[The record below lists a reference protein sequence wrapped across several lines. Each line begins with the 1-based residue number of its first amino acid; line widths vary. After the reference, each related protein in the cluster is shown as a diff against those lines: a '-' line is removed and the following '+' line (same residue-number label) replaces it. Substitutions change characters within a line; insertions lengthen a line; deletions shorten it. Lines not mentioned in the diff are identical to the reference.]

1 MTEIIG
7 KRALVLS
14 GGGSKGAYQ
23 WGALKRW
30 MKEEQ
35 QDYGIITGVSV
46 GALNAGMLAQAPI
59 GQPKVAWDFLD
70 SIWSQVNDDRV
81 FKKWGFW
88 GYVAS
93 LWKPSVYN
101 SEPLQE
107 WVRSKLNPDAVRAS
121 GRLVRVGAVCWETG
135 EYRFGTEMDLD
146 FAEWVL
152 ASASFPAMLSPI
164 EIGGKLWT
172 DGGVKQVT
180 PLGQAIRLG
189 AEEIDVI
196 MCSEPASSM
205 ERWST
210 QGKAALPSYALRAV
224 DLMAS
229 AIVEADLKL
238 CRIKNE
244 LARSGVEGV
253 REIKVRVV
261 RPVASLIENS
271 LDFNPKTLRMME
283 MQGYQDA
290 KMGATLL

>member
-1 MTEIIG
+1 
-7 KRALVLS
+7 
-14 GGGSKGAYQ
+14 
-23 WGALKRW
+23 
-30 MKEEQ
+30 
-35 QDYGIITGVSV
+35 
-46 GALNAGMLAQAPI
+46 
-59 GQPKVAWDFLD
+59 
-70 SIWSQVNDDRV
+70 
-81 FKKWGFW
+81 
-88 GYVAS
+88 
-93 LWKPSVYN
+93 
-101 SEPLQE
+101 
-107 WVRSKLNPDAVRAS
+107 
-121 GRLVRVGAVCWETG
+121 
-135 EYRFGTEMDLD
+135 
-146 FAEWVL
+146 
-152 ASASFPAMLSPI
+152 
-164 EIGGKLWT
+164 
-172 DGGVKQVT
+172 
-180 PLGQAIRLG
+180 
-189 AEEIDVI
+189 VI